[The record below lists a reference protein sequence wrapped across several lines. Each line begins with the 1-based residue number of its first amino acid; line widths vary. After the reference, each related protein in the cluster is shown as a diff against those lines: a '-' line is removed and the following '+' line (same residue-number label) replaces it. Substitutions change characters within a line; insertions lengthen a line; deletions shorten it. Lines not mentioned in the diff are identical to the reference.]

1 MLMENSMH
9 TQPATKLHAAGFTLI
24 ELMIA
29 LIVFA
34 ILANFAVS
42 AYSAQIERSRRADA
56 TIHLAALAQAQELF
70 FTRNR
75 TYTAIIV
82 GGDGCVGAACG
93 LNQIDTMS
101 PQDHYAITAVA
112 NATSYTLTA
121 TARGRQTNDTDCRA
135 YTVNNAGVRTASNSG
150 GADATDRCW

>member
-9 TQPATKLHAAGFTLI
+9 TQPTTKSHAAGFTLI

-34 ILANFAVS
+34 ILANFAIS
-42 AYSAQIERSRRADA
+42 AYSAQIERSRRTDG

-75 TYTAIIV
+75 TYTTVIA
-82 GGDGCVGAACG
+82 GGGGCAGAACG

-101 PQDHYAITAVA
+101 PQESSPTAVA
-112 NATSYTLTA
+112 LSILTL
-121 TARGRQTNDTDCRA
+121 
-135 YTVNNAGVRTASNSG
+135 
-150 GADATDRCW
+150 WLP